1 MKNTADKTSSA
12 LPPVTLTLD
21 PLTGLLSRN
30 SFLEQVRIRLD
41 QDVPKDWC
49 IATIDLEH
57 FKLLNDWYGQ
67 EAGDR
72 LLKNIA
78 DYLKRIQD
86 LLSLHR
92 WLFSG
97 NDDFFLFLPND
108 NGLIRL
114 VFQTVLRL
122 CPKPGA
128 DGGLSSDRRCIS
140 DHRF

>member
-1 MKNTADKTSSA
+1 MKNTTDKTFSA

-41 QDVPKDWC
+41 QDAPGDWC

-57 FKLLNDWYGQ
+57 FKLFNDWYGQ

-78 DYLKRIQD
+78 DDLKRIQD
-86 LLSLHR
+86 CYHYTVGY
-92 WLFSG
+92 FG
-97 NDDFFLFLPND
+97 NDDFFP
-108 NGLIRL
+108 
-114 VFQTVLRL
+114 VPSQ
-122 CPKPGA
+122 
-128 DGGLSSDRRCIS
+128 
-140 DHRF
+140 

>member
-1 MKNTADKTSSA
+1 MKNTTDKTLSAA

-41 QDVPKDWC
+41 QDAPKDWC

-57 FKLLNDWYGQ
+57 FKLFNDWYGQ

-72 LLKNIA
+72 LLQNIA
-78 DYLKRIQD
+78 DYLKRIPG

-92 WLFSG
+92 WLFREMMTFC
-97 NDDFFLFLPND
+97 FFPMIPD
-108 NGLIRL
+108 
-114 VFQTVLRL
+114 
-122 CPKPGA
+122 
-128 DGGLSSDRRCIS
+128 
-140 DHRF
+140 

>member
-1 MKNTADKTSSA
+1 MKNTTDKTLSAA

-41 QDVPKDWC
+41 QDAPKDWC

-57 FKLLNDWYGQ
+57 FKLFNDWYGQ

-72 LLKNIA
+72 LLQNIA

-86 LLSLHR
+86 CYVIITPLAISEMMT
-92 WLFSG
+92 
-97 NDDFFLFLPND
+97 FFCFFPMIPD
-108 NGLIRL
+108 
-114 VFQTVLRL
+114 
-122 CPKPGA
+122 
-128 DGGLSSDRRCIS
+128 
-140 DHRF
+140 